1 MLKILTINPGST
13 STKIAIYENKNCI
26 ENHSILHNQKVLDMP
41 LFPDQLIYRQKEITE
56 YLQKRSHA
64 IETIDALAVRGG
76 RLKPLSSGVYSVN
89 EAMVKD
95 AEAGLQGSHPAN
107 LAVVMAWDLFKKYKI
122 PAYTVDPISVDELED
137 FVRITGI
144 KGIQRN
150 CLSHALNMKAVA
162 KKAAYDIGK
171 PYEESNFIIAHLGGG
186 GSIGAHKKGRMVD
199 VYNSDKEGPFSVERA
214 GNLPSLDLISYLNE
228 GKRSFAQSIDEITH
242 KSGLYSYFESRDM
255 AHIEVQSKN
264 DKKLAII
271 LQAYIYNISK
281 YVCSL
286 LPILN
291 GDLDAVILTGGVCHS
306 SFIQEML
313 NEKLSFLGKIMF
325 YPGEFEN
332 ESLAHNVFLAI
343 KGDIIINEY

>member
-1 MLKILTINPGST
+1 M
-13 STKIAIYENKNCI
+13 AYI
-26 ENHSILHNQKVLDMP
+26 EI
-41 LFPDQLIYRQKEITE
+41 
-56 YLQKRSHA
+56 
-64 IETIDALAVRGG
+64 
-76 RLKPLSSGVYSVN
+76 
-89 EAMVKD
+89 
-95 AEAGLQGSHPAN
+95 
-107 LAVVMAWDLFKKYKI
+107 
-122 PAYTVDPISVDELED
+122 
-137 FVRITGI
+137 
-144 KGIQRN
+144 
-150 CLSHALNMKAVA
+150 
-162 KKAAYDIGK
+162 
-171 PYEESNFIIAHLGGG
+171 
-186 GSIGAHKKGRMVD
+186 
-199 VYNSDKEGPFSVERA
+199 
-214 GNLPSLDLISYLNE
+214 
-228 GKRSFAQSIDEITH
+228 
-242 KSGLYSYFESRDM
+242 
-255 AHIEVQSKN
+255 QSKN